1 MPYRKKCFFI
11 SIFLLLQVLQISLN
25 AKVFPDIL
33 PGTFIPNAENIYCS
47 IENAPALPSVIFE
60 RDKPKQV
67 TGGGFSLRFET
78 GYDWDGWLIGLRC
91 GPTLYFPN
99 ESLDSKINF
108 FNHMM
113 LGGQI
118 SKVIGQHIIPAFP
131 QWLSFSPSLGCGV
144 SFINTEYYQRD
155 YDTDFHQISGS
166 AFYISTGVNFNFY
179 FDKRFG
185 VPYVGTELY
194 FMPDVGGLTFMPVIQ
209 GGVRVYPF
217 GFAAL
222 KKGSLDINTIC
233 FPETFSPDNDG
244 QDDTLTLRLYT
255 FSTSPVKNWEVKIFD
270 EYKQLF
276 MTFKG
281 RGHPPKYI
289 HWNGLN
295 ENGEMIQAAS
305 NYTYTFNA
313 VNYRKLTDTCEGK
326 FSTDI
331 FLIRN
336 EENIKIATAT
346 IKFDP
351 NRATFATLTWD
362 ENNRNSLVL
371 NKIVTALKKFP
382 DYKISV
388 EGHAN
393 NISNTEAEER
403 RILIPL
409 SKYRAD
415 VIKKMLIERGID
427 KDRITTV
434 GRGGKFPIVPRE
446 KREEW
451 WKNRRVEF
459 ILTK

>member
-1 MPYRKKCFFI
+1 MLYRKKYFLIF
-11 SIFLLLQVLQISLN
+11 IFLILQNALN
-25 AKVFPDIL
+25 AKVFGDIL
-33 PGTFIPNAENIYCS
+33 PGTLIPNAENIYCNL
-47 IENAPALPSVIFE
+47 ENAPALPTIIFE
-60 RDKPKQV
+60 SEKPKQAS
-67 TGGGFSLRFET
+67 GSGFSLRLET
-78 GYDWDGWLIGLRC
+78 GYDWDGWLFGLRC
-91 GPTLYFPN
+91 GPTFYFPGKYI
-99 ESLDSKINF
+99 DSKINF
-108 FNHMM
+108 FNHFM

-118 SKVIGQHIIPAFP
+118 SKVIGQRIIPPFP
-131 QWLSFSPSLGCGV
+131 QWLSFTPSVGCGV

-155 YDTDFHQISGS
+155 YDTDCKQISGT

-185 VPYVGTELY
+185 VPYLGTELY
-194 FMPDVGGLTFMPVIQ
+194 FMPDVKGVTFMPVIHA
-209 GGVRVYPF
+209 GVRVYPF

-222 KKGSLDINTIC
+222 KKGSLDVNTIC

-244 QDDTLTLRLYT
+244 QNDTLTLRLYT
-255 FSTSPVKNWEVKIFD
+255 FSTSPVKNWEVKIYD

-295 ENGEMIQAAS
+295 ENGEMVQAAS
-305 NYTYTFNA
+305 NYTYTFSA
-313 VNYRKLTDTCEGK
+313 VSYRKLTDSCDGA

-331 FLIRN
+331 FF
-336 EENIKIATAT
+336 IKEKDTVKIVAAT

-362 ENNRNSLVL
+362 ENNHNSLVL

-393 NISNTEAEER
+393 NISNTEEEDR
-403 RILIPL
+403 KFLIPL
-409 SKYRAD
+409 SKYRAE
-415 VIKKMLIERGID
+415 VIRKMLIERGID